1 MTQRAS
7 LEILRVP
14 GPPWQ
19 RRSGQETVL
28 ARFFVL
34 RFARFMKP
42 RIAVRT
48 HRHYN
53 HRSRVCISPG
63 NKPTAR
69 SNKGGW
75 LSREKSKISYSIRGH
90 EHKQFRLMSSSPR
103 NPRANCHLDRATDR
117 ADTALPELPED
128 DAIMIAGF
136 GVGVT
141 RPRAR
146 GTSWMSASS
155 RKSAS
160 LLLSARSYSF
170 ACTAELR
177 CPLFAR
183 DGWDAERLPCFGG
196 AWIRVVA

>member
-1 MTQRAS
+1 MTRRAS

-19 RRSGQETVL
+19 RRSGQKTVL
-28 ARFFVL
+28 ARVFLFSGSL
-34 RFARFMKP
+34 ASYTQTLQQSTPSLHCTRQQTDCKKQ
-42 RIAVRT
+42 
-48 HRHYN
+48 HR
-53 HRSRVCISPG
+53 R
-63 NKPTAR
+63 
-69 SNKGGW
+69 
-75 LSREKSKISYSIRGH
+75 KSKISYSIRGH
-90 EHKQFRLMSSSPR
+90 KQQQFRPMSNSPR
-103 NPRANCHLDRATDR
+103 DPRANCHLDKATDR
-117 ADTALPELPED
+117 ADTAMPDLPED
-128 DAIMIAGF
+128 DATIIAGF
-136 GVGVT
+136 VVGVT

-170 ACTAELR
+170 ACTAEPR

-183 DGWDAERLPCFGG
+183 DGGDAERLPCFGG